1 MVWLKVLAPNVA
13 GINAYERAG
22 FQHAGKLRE
31 AGYWLGQVC
40 DEVPMDALAQDF
52 TGPSAVQALLGRV

>member
-1 MVWLKVLAPNVA
+1 M
-13 GINAYERAG
+13 R
-22 FQHAGKLRE
+22 AGKLRE

-40 DEVPMDALAQDF
+40 DEVLMDALAQDF